1 MADVSER
8 MGEGYR
14 EILDFIGRTRGLD
27 FSQWRPGCLM
37 RRIDHRVRASG
48 AGDLASYL
56 KFLQKTPGEI
66 EKLVNSIAINV
77 TEFFRNPEVFEALG
91 RTVVPKVVSE
101 ALEKGYPRIRVWGA
115 GSSNGAE
122 AFTLAILFAEEF
134 EKRGVLLPLSIQG
147 TDIDREA
154 IAEAEAG
161 RYEASMFKGAPAGLL
176 SKYFTKS
183 GKGYAVAD
191 SIRLLVKFRYHDMV
205 GHRPPVANDLVV
217 CRNVLIYFSRELQA
231 RAIDNFWK
239 ALRSGGFLVL
249 GQTESLKD
257 SAGRFSVVDPRL
269 RIYTKK

>member
-1 MADVSER
+1 MADVSESL
-8 MGEGYR
+8 GEGYR
-14 EILDFIGRTRGLD
+14 EILDFIGRVRGLD
-27 FSQWRPGCLM
+27 FSLWRPGCLM

-48 AGDLASYL
+48 AGDPASYL
-56 KFLQKTPGEI
+56 KLLQKTPGEL

-91 RTVVPKVVSE
+91 RAVVPKIVSE
-101 ALEKGYPRIRVWGA
+101 ALGRGYPRIRVWDA

-122 AFTLAILFAEEF
+122 AFTLAILFAEEL
-134 EKRGVLLPLSIQG
+134 ERGGVRIPISIQG

-161 RYEASMFKGAPAGLL
+161 RYDASMFKEAPAALL

-217 CRNVLIYFSRELQA
+217 CRNVLIYFSKELQA

-239 ALRSGGFLVL
+239 ALRVGGFLVL

-257 SAGRFSVVDPRL
+257 SAGRFTVVDPRL